1 MKRILFTAARK
12 LVAGLARAARSG
24 TSLGGIALA
33 RASTFLAAFKR
44 FAARLP
50 TRALIISFLVSV
62 PLFAALVLATPRFSK
77 PLSFAIYDRSGR
89 LLGAA
94 VSADDQWRFAPG
106 AIPDRV
112 ATALVTFEDR
122 RFYLHPGV
130 DPLSLA
136 RAVVQNVRASRV
148 VSGGSTLTMQTVRLS
163 MDNPPRTIGQKA
175 REAVLAFLL
184 EARYTKREILSL
196 YAASAPFGGNV
207 VGLEAASWRYFN
219 RPPENLTWAEAATLA
234 VLPNQPSMVHP
245 SADRAR
251 LLEKRDRLLRDLC
264 TRGKLTRGEL
274 ALSLEEPLP
283 DAPYPLPRLATH
295 YLERMRAAGTAKTFI
310 DRKLQIS
317 TTAILERWSAQFAL
331 NGINNAAAIVIDT
344 RTGETLAYV
353 GNTRA
358 ARADGKNANVD
369 VVVARRSSGSV
380 LKPFLY
386 GAMLDAGLLLPKE
399 LVVDIPTRIGS
410 YKPENNLP
418 DYQGVVPADEALSR
432 SLNVPAIREL
442 RDYGIEPFLEFLR
455 KSGFTTFDRTADD
468 YGLPL
473 VLGGGEITLED
484 TVRAYAALM
493 NRASTRKLPR
503 SMKTPLSTGAAW
515 LTLDALVDGARPA
528 DESLWQSFASARKIA
543 WKTGTSY
550 GNRDAW
556 AIGVTPSYTV
566 GIWIGNATGEG
577 RPELK
582 SITTAAPVLFD
593 VFSILP
599 RSGWPDRPEIELAEI
614 DVCAESGFPAGPN
627 CAERVRAW
635 KPINA
640 VVGTPCPYCRTVTLT
655 PDGQYQATAEDL
667 TGPWSGSLPLVEK
680 RFVLPPAV
688 EYWYSRHSL
697 TYRSLPP
704 WIAGHTGDSA
714 KSELSIVFP
723 EAGARV
729 FIPLEIDGTPGSLV
743 MQAAHRDK
751 AATLYWDIDGEYLG
765 ETREYHQME
774 ARPRPGKHILTVT
787 DERGT
792 RATRSFEILGE

>member
-317 TTAILERWSAQFAL
+317 TTAILERWSAQFC
-331 NGINNAAAIVIDT
+331 
-344 RTGETLAYV
+344 
-353 GNTRA
+353 
-358 ARADGKNANVD
+358 
-369 VVVARRSSGSV
+369 
-380 LKPFLY
+380 
-386 GAMLDAGLLLPKE
+386 
-399 LVVDIPTRIGS
+399 
-410 YKPENNLP
+410 
-418 DYQGVVPADEALSR
+418 
-432 SLNVPAIREL
+432 
-442 RDYGIEPFLEFLR
+442 LE
-455 KSGFTTFDRTADD
+455 
-468 YGLPL
+468 
-473 VLGGGEITLED
+473 
-484 TVRAYAALM
+484 
-493 NRASTRKLPR
+493 
-503 SMKTPLSTGAAW
+503 
-515 LTLDALVDGARPA
+515 
-528 DESLWQSFASARKIA
+528 
-543 WKTGTSY
+543 
-550 GNRDAW
+550 
-556 AIGVTPSYTV
+556 
-566 GIWIGNATGEG
+566 
-577 RPELK
+577 
-582 SITTAAPVLFD
+582 
-593 VFSILP
+593 
-599 RSGWPDRPEIELAEI
+599 
-614 DVCAESGFPAGPN
+614 
-627 CAERVRAW
+627 
-635 KPINA
+635 
-640 VVGTPCPYCRTVTLT
+640 
-655 PDGQYQATAEDL
+655 
-667 TGPWSGSLPLVEK
+667 
-680 RFVLPPAV
+680 
-688 EYWYSRHSL
+688 RH
-697 TYRSLPP
+697 
-704 WIAGHTGDSA
+704 
-714 KSELSIVFP
+714 
-723 EAGARV
+723 
-729 FIPLEIDGTPGSLV
+729 
-743 MQAAHRDK
+743 Q
-751 AATLYWDIDGEYLG
+751 
-765 ETREYHQME
+765 
-774 ARPRPGKHILTVT
+774 
-787 DERGT
+787 
-792 RATRSFEILGE
+792 